1 MLFAPRSV
9 LLSLS
14 ALVLIVFAGS
24 SEAEKDAPAA
34 QAQPFSIQD
43 SVEGDWR
50 SEANRARDP
59 WRHPSET
66 LTFLGLEPGLTVV
79 EASPGSGWYT
89 EIIAPYT
96 HRNGG
101 RFLAAGFPKNDER
114 PYAQRSRQKFQE
126 NFADRPDRYGPIVV
140 TELSGAEGSVAPAD
154 SADLILTFR
163 NVHNWVPAGTAEQI
177 FAEFFR
183 ALRPGGV
190 LGVVDHRLP
199 ADVAEDPRLS
209 TGYIHESTVIQLAER
224 AGFVLEASSEINQN
238 EADTANHPFGV
249 WTLPP
254 TRLTAPFRQDPDPNF
269 DRTPYDAIG
278 ESDRF
283 TLRFRKPKS

>member
-1 MLFAPRSV
+1 MSFVRR
-9 LLSLS
+9 S
-14 ALVLIVFAGS
+14 ALLTLSGLVLVGFAES
-24 SEAEKDAPAA
+24 SEAGKDALAA
-34 QAQPFSIQD
+34 QAQPLSIQD
-43 SVEGDWR
+43 SVKGDWR
-50 SEANRARDP
+50 SKANQARDP

-66 LTFLGLEPGLTVV
+66 LAFFELEPGMTVV
-79 EASPGSGWYT
+79 EASPGPGWYT

-96 HRNGG
+96 NRNGG
-101 RFLAAGFPKNDER
+101 RFLAAGFPKDDER
-114 PYAQRSRQKFQE
+114 GYAQRSRRNFQE
-126 NFADRPDRYGPIVV
+126 NFADRPDLYGPIEV
-140 TELSGAEGSVAPAD
+140 TELSGVAGSVAPANT
-154 SADLILTFR
+154 ADLILTFR
-163 NVHNWVPAGTAEQI
+163 NVHNWVPAGTAEEI

-199 ADVAEDPRLS
+199 AELAEDPRLS

-224 AGFVLEASSEINQN
+224 AGFVLEGSSEINQN
-238 EADTANHPFGV
+238 EADNADHPFGV

-254 TRLTAPFRQDPDPNF
+254 TRLTAPFRKDPDPDF